1 MTHRYDA
8 LKCEP
13 EALWIIGQ
21 PDEDADKDGIFFCG
35 REVLSTDEGKQ
46 WLRERIICSCRLIKD
61 I

>member
-8 LKCEP
+8 LRCEP
-13 EALWIIGQ
+13 EELWIVGQ

-35 REVLSTDEGKQ
+35 SEALCTDEGKQ
-46 WLRERIICSCRLIKD
+46 WLRERVIRSYRLIKD